1 MSITLNDF
9 IKKTLNLIDDQD
21 IDRELNAVQI
31 KFGVDLF
38 KKELDIIDLDQQ
50 ISSINKKTQEIKEL
64 LYKSFVEE
72 KHEFLSRLFPFTNRD
87 TLSIQNFE
95 LSETFNDINPLK
107 PIKRLE

>member
-9 IKKTLNLIDDQD
+9 IKKSLNLIDDQD

-50 ISSINKKTQEIKEL
+50 ISSINKKTQEINLNTK
-64 LYKSFVEE
+64 
-72 KHEFLSRLFPFTNRD
+72 D
-87 TLSIQNFE
+87 
-95 LSETFNDINPLK
+95 LK
-107 PIKRLE
+107 NKLNLIKDAI

>member
-9 IKKTLNLIDDQD
+9 IKKSLNLIDDQD

-50 ISSINKKTQEIKEL
+50 ISSINKKTQEINLNTK
-64 LYKSFVEE
+64 
-72 KHEFLSRLFPFTNRD
+72 D
-87 TLSIQNFE
+87 
-95 LSETFNDINPLK
+95 LK
-107 PIKRLE
+107 NKLKLIKDAI

>member
-21 IDRELNAVQI
+21 IDRELNAAQI

-50 ISSINKKTQEIKEL
+50 ISSINKKTQEIKL
-64 LYKSFVEE
+64 NTKDLKN
-72 KHEFLSRLFPFTNRD
+72 KLNLIKD
-87 TLSIQNFE
+87 TI
-95 LSETFNDINPLK
+95 
-107 PIKRLE
+107 